1 MILLGCLGKL
11 EEVVK
16 LVVFLVFDDSLFIIG
31 EMIWIDGGVMVYI
44 WFGEMLSDDLW
55 KWILE

>member
-11 EEVVK
+11 EEVGK
-16 LVVFLVFDDSLFIIG
+16 FVVFLVFDDSLFIIG
-31 EMIWIDGGVMVYI
+31 EIICIDGGVMVYI